1 MKKRRRSRA
10 SARTHGLLTQ
20 YAQLRTEGYRDNPE
34 RFATEFVEA
43 PVLSFVLVLNCIIT
57 FCIKMFG
64 RCPDMH
70 RSWNARPKTRRV
82 WSPHEEPDGGGAR
95 RGACPNHSGLPGR
108 QGDSA
113 SGAGVEVSIPT
124 VSKWRQ
130 RFSLWGLRGLR
141 DQPRP
146 GKPVRYDTAFRNRV
160 LATLEETPPPGMSH
174 WDGPAVAEK
183 LDASVHAVW
192 RVLRR
197 EGIYLQRRRSWCVS
211 TDKEFAPKA
220 ADVVGLISEPAVE
233 RTGAERGRKTEHT
246 GDRAGLRLCGDRQR
260 QVVRGLKS
268 TYKRHGTLNLFAAL
282 EVGTGQVKT
291 KFTEYKKR
299 EDFRSFL
306 DGVLADQP
314 PDKEIHVILDNY
326 SPHKRNDDWL
336 AKFEGRVQFHFT
348 PTSAS
353 WLNQIEIVFSLLQR
367 KTLNGGSFKTKD
379 QLREA
384 IEAFFRRHNERAKPF
399 RWRKREVKGSQLR
412 NTIVNLRN

>member
-1 MKKRRRSRA
+1 MRRHAPELECSAEVKA
-10 SARTHGLLTQ
+10 SLVALTKS
-20 YAQLRTEGYRDNPE
+20 RTEEARAVE
-34 RFATEFVEA
+34 RAR
-43 PVLSFVLVLNCIIT
+43 IILASLEGKE
-57 FCIKMFG
+57 IQQV
-64 RCPDMH
+64 
-70 RSWNARPKTRRV
+70 ARELKISV
-82 WSPHEEPDGGGAR
+82 
-95 RGACPNHSGLPGR
+95 
-108 QGDSA
+108 
-113 SGAGVEVSIPT
+113 PT

-141 DQPRP
+141 DQSRP
-146 GKPVRYDTAFRNRV
+146 GKPLKYDTAFRKRV
-160 LATLEETPPPGMSH
+160 LATLEEPPPPGMSH

-220 ADVVGLISEPAVE
+220 AEVVGLYLNPPVNAVVLSVDEKPSIQAIE
-233 RTGAERGRKTEHT
+233 RASGYVETDSGK
-246 GDRAGLRLCGDRQR
+246 
-260 QVVRGLKS
+260 VVRALKS

-282 EVGTGQVKT
+282 EVDTGHVHT

-299 EDFRSFL
+299 QDFRGFL
-306 DGVLADQP
+306 EGVVSDQP
-314 PDKEIHVILDNY
+314 LDREIHVILDNY

-367 KTLNGGSFKTKD
+367 KTLNGGSFQTKD

-384 IEAFFRRHNERAKPF
+384 IEAFIQRYNERAKPF
-399 RWRKREVKGSQLR
+399 RWRKREVKGSQLH

>member
-1 MKKRRRSRA
+1 MESRA
-10 SARTHGLLTQ
+10 VERARIILASL
-20 YAQLRTEGYRDNPE
+20 EGKEMQQVARE
-34 RFATEFVEA
+34 LQVS
-43 PVLSFVLVLNCIIT
+43 VL
-57 FCIKMFG
+57 
-64 RCPDMH
+64 
-70 RSWNARPKTRRV
+70 
-82 WSPHEEPDGGGAR
+82 
-95 RGACPNHSGLPGR
+95 
-108 QGDSA
+108 
-113 SGAGVEVSIPT
+113 T
-124 VSKWRQ
+124 VSKWRR
-130 RFSLWGLRGLR
+130 RFSLFGVRGLR
-141 DQPRP
+141 DQSRS
-146 GKPVRYDTAFRNRV
+146 GKPVRYDTAFRNKV
-160 LATLEETPPPGMSH
+160 LAALEEAPPPGMSH
-174 WDGPAVAEK
+174 WDGPAVAER

-192 RVLRR
+192 RILRR

-220 ADVVGLISEPAVE
+220 ADVVGLYLNPPLNALVLSVDEKPSIQAIE
-233 RTGAERGRKTEHT
+233 RTSGYVETDSGK
-246 GDRAGLRLCGDRQR
+246 
-260 QVVRGLKS
+260 VVRGLKS

-306 DGVLADQP
+306 NDVLADQP
-314 PDKEIHVILDNY
+314 QEKEIHVVLDNY

-367 KTLNGGSFKTKD
+367 KTLNGGSFRSKD

-399 RWRKREVKGSQLR
+399 RWRKREVRGSQLH